1 MRLIGNTMVD
11 QIISVRRIFQGDLD
25 GAASS
30 ARSSRPMR
38 IVCLGIGIVHESRE
52 SQFQFLLLD
61 MLKEDLQVSI
71 YHSS

>member
-1 MRLIGNTMVD
+1 MGHTTVD
-11 QIISVRRIFQGDLD
+11 QITSVRRIFQGEVD

-61 MLKEDLQVSI
+61 MLKEDLQVSL
-71 YHSS
+71 